1 MPLPRPKEPCRLAQ
15 AEEHGPRTK
24 RVIPLRLGGT
34 CSLYNT
40 STSILLLLLQN
51 TNINIEDGMATSFLG
66 HTGMVCSLVAG
77 GDSLGYFIE
86 CAHEQDQICP

>member
-1 MPLPRPKEPCRLAQ
+1 MQVSTSRRA
-15 AEEHGPRTK
+15 RTPNK
-24 RVIPLRLGGT
+24 ARHSSTPWREVVFTTRVP
-34 CSLYNT
+34 
-40 STSILLLLLQN
+40 TSILLLLLQN